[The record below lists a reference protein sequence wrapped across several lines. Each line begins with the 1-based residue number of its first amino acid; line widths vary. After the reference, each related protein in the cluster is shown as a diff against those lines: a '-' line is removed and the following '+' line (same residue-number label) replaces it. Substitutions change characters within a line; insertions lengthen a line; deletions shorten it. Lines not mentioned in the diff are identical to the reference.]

1 MHGGRRVAL
10 AVAMLVLVLA
20 AAACGP
26 DGEGPDGEGPD
37 GGDERTDQGET
48 AEGDVTLRLYTTVTQ
63 DTVDAVTA
71 AFQDANPDVS
81 LEVFRAPTAEFSGR
95 VATEREAG
103 EIRADVFWLTDPLSM
118 QPFADQG
125 LLREWTPDGADAI
138 DAAFRTDTFWGT
150 RLLNL
155 VIVARDDL
163 EATPQSWQELAE
175 HDFAEPVALPDPGFA
190 GSAFGALG
198 FFALDDDFGFEF
210 YETLVDNGMTQV
222 DAPGEVVAG
231 VAEGRFSAGMTLDRM
246 AREAVEEGSP
256 VEMVWPEPGAVAVY
270 SPIAVLE
277 TTEQVD
283 EAEAFAEY
291 VLTVEAQNLIAE
303 TGWQP
308 THPDADWPHE
318 TGPTVSPDWS
328 EGFERQEELL
338 EEYRAVTGE

>member
-1 MHGGRRVAL
+1 MPGGRRIAL
-10 AVAMLVLVLA
+10 AAAMLVLLLV
-20 AAACGP
+20 AAACGSP
-26 DGEGPDGEGPD
+26 DVADEPDSGDDGTNGEDADGE
-37 GGDERTDQGET
+37 T
-48 AEGDVTLRLYTTVTQ
+48 TLTLYTTVTQ

-71 AFQDANPDVS
+71 AFQDANPEVS
-81 LEVFRAPTAEFSGR
+81 LEVFRAPTAEFNAR
-95 VATEREAG
+95 VATEREEG
-103 EIRADVFWLTDPLSM
+103 EIQADVFWLTDPLSM

-125 LLREWTPDGADAI
+125 LLREWSPDGADAI
-138 DAAFRTDTFWGT
+138 DEAFRTDTFWGT

-163 EATPQSWQELAE
+163 DQTPQSWQELAE
-175 HDFAEPVALPDPGFA
+175 HDFDEPVGLPDPGFA

-198 FFALDDDFGFEF
+198 FFALDDDYGFEF
-210 YETLVDNGMTQV
+210 YETLADSGMTQV

-246 AREAVEEGSP
+246 AREAEEEGSP
-256 VEMVWPEPGAVAVY
+256 VEMVWPEPGAIAVY
-270 SPIAVLE
+270 SPIGVLE
-277 TTEQVD
+277 ATEQVD

-318 TGPTVSPDWS
+318 TGSTVSPDWS
-328 EGFERQEELL
+328 EGFERQDELL
-338 EEYRAVTGE
+338 EEYRAITGE

>member
-1 MHGGRRVAL
+1 MPGVRRVTL
-10 AVAMLVLVLA
+10 AAAMLMLVLA
-20 AAACGP
+20 AAACGDP
-26 DGEGPDGEGPD
+26 EVADGPD
-37 GGDERTDQGET
+37 GGENGNGGGTT
-48 AEGDVTLRLYTTVTQ
+48 EGDVTLRLYTTVTQ

-81 LEVFRAPTAEFSGR
+81 LEVFRAPTAEFNAR
-95 VATEREAG
+95 VATEREEG

-125 LLREWTPDGADAI
+125 LLREWTPDGADAV
-138 DAAFRTDTFWGT
+138 DEAFRTDTFWGT

-163 EATPQSWQELAE
+163 DQTPQSWQDLAG
-175 HDFAEPVALPDPGFA
+175 HDFADPVGMPDPGFA

-210 YETLVDNGMTQV
+210 YETLVDSGMTQV

-256 VEMVWPEPGAVAVY
+256 VEMVWPEPGAIAVY
-270 SPIAVLE
+270 SPIAVLDA
-277 TTEQVD
+277 TEQVD

-328 EGFERQEELL
+328 EGFERQDELL
-338 EEYRAVTGE
+338 EEYRAITGE